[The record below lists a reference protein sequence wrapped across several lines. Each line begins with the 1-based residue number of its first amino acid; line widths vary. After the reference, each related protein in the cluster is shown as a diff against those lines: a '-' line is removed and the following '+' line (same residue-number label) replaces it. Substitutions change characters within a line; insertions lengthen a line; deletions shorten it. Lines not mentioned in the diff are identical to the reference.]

1 MRKNLKKVLSIV
13 MILTMV
19 FAMSSV
25 AFAADTDPNL
35 TFLEN
40 AQARTEY
47 QLSSITSDTT
57 LKLKAVPAD
66 YYWSATSFDTEAV
79 AEAVVWT
86 STNDNMASVTSVDA
100 VALDNGGYYSEAT
113 IAIKSTAGAGA
124 CSIKAAKGSAYV
136 NFTIVIEDSQNAA
149 NNTASNISVY
159 INDARY
165 ETMLSVAKT
174 GVTATLPTAAT
185 NPFYSATFKADTY
198 STPAYALAA
207 IKNPNGVYDEE
218 NWTADYVTNFTI
230 FASTQTSLPT
240 TYVDTI
246 TTDVMN
252 AETFEVE
259 NVTFDPYYTANYDYY
274 GWHYRV
280 LRNGSV
286 LEESK
291 VIGAADFKLNT
302 NDTVYWLFG
311 TESQVDDFMSEVSA
325 NN

>member
-1 MRKNLKKVLSIV
+1 MKKNLKKILSIV

-19 FAMSSV
+19 FAMTAT

-35 TFLEN
+35 TFLEY

-47 QLSSITSDTT
+47 QLSCITSDTT
-57 LKLKAVPAD
+57 LKLKAVPAN
-66 YYWSATSFDTEAV
+66 YSWSATSFDTEAA

-86 STNDNMASVTSVDA
+86 STNNNMASVTSVDA

-113 IAIKSTAGAGA
+113 IAVKSTAGAGA

-136 NFTIVIEDSQNAA
+136 NFTIVIEDPQNAA
-149 NNTASNISVY
+149 NNTASNVNVY

-230 FASTQTSLPT
+230 SASNQSTFPT

-252 AETFEVE
+252 AETYEVE
-259 NVTFDPYYTANYDYY
+259 NVTFDPYTAANYDYY